1 MFSLNAGLILFFPW
15 QPPRYSMSSQLCNP
29 SIDAHNVQ
37 SAGNGDREEERSS
50 VYLKVTNMGQALWSK
65 DLDFLQG
72 LHIWAFLAWFEK

>member
-1 MFSLNAGLILFFPW
+1 MQVLYFFSHGSLLGILCRHSYVIP
-15 QPPRYSMSSQLCNP
+15 QLMH
-29 SIDAHNVQ
+29 IQDTKVVQ